1 MFIFM
6 FIFIV
11 NYFLSLLILAKYS
24 YVPPL
29 SSFIFVQF
37 VSSFL
42 IHSTT

>member
-1 MFIFM
+1 M

-11 NYFLSLLILAKYS
+11 IYFLSLILAKYS